1 MPSEVTRPTKAPH
14 VSFSQV
20 QLAAQCGEAYR
31 RKYVEND
38 VVVNENL
45 PGMAG
50 SAFHKA
56 VERWETGFFR
66 DERLRS
72 PDFDWQ
78 TQVEMLTI
86 MTKKVLLT
94 KVEEFDELYPDKEI
108 THYGGQDLHHW
119 QTEKIEGLAQTYL
132 DYRQLEMERGWDWF
146 GDEPSDMLEV
156 EVRTEVGGYPFLAYV
171 DMIYRDSKD
180 RLALRDLKTGET
192 KSFHTM
198 QLEQYRLAVS
208 RALGIEADYGQLLYV
223 KRSKPYLQVVKW
235 ELGDADIDEMS
246 RRLRA
251 NMEGNT
257 LMVNGPFTGHCTVCE
272 YRPSCPWGDVTPHGS
287 S

>member
-1 MPSEVTRPTKAPH
+1 MPIEVTTPTKAEH

-31 RKYVEND
+31 RKYVEGE
-38 VVVNENL
+38 VVISENL

-56 VERWETGFFR
+56 VEQWEGSMFR
-66 DERLRS
+66 NEKLRD
-72 PDFDWQ
+72 PDFPWPEH
-78 TQVEMLTI
+78 VEMLTI
-86 MTKKVLLT
+86 MTKRVLLDLI
-94 KVEEFDELYPDKEI
+94 EEFPGEPEEI
-108 THYGGQDLHHW
+108 TTYGKQDLHHW

-146 GDEPSDMLEV
+146 GDSPEEMLEV
-156 EVRTEVGGYPFLAYV
+156 EVRAEIGGFPFLAYI
-171 DMIYRDSKD
+171 DMIYFDSQG
-180 RLALRDLKTGET
+180 RLVIRDLKTGEA
-192 KSFHTM
+192 KNYHTM
-198 QLEQYRLAVS
+198 QVEQYRLAVA
-208 RALGIEADYGQLLYV
+208 RTLGIEADYGQLLYV
-223 KRSKPYLQVVKW
+223 KRSKPYVQVVKW
-235 ELGDADIDEMS
+235 ELADAHIDEMS

-251 NMEGNT
+251 NVEGNT

-272 YRPSCPWGDVTPHGS
+272 YRPTCPWGDVTPHGS